1 MNNINPCGDDLEYS
15 LLYIL
20 VVYTCTLALIIID
33 YINQPTPML
42 IRKLAWW
49 LLLLI
54 EFDIVCVT
62 LNAIKGQVVIDRIV
76 AFPISQDIPLL

>member
-1 MNNINPCGDDLEYS
+1 MLYS
-15 LLYIL
+15 LLK
-20 VVYTCTLALIIID
+20 
-33 YINQPTPML
+33 PML
-42 IRKLAWW
+42 IGKLAWW
-49 LLLLI
+49 LLLLV